1 MKHEIQAAVEQQLM
15 VAGSYSP
22 LEWLIDSGA
31 VQYPDYV
38 AWRNGAK
45 DGTLNGCLEDLV
57 CLSEADLLELL
68 NHGAWYA
75 GELGLES
82 EPVVFKGWHSENSQR
97 VLLTSR
103 NETLAVLLQQHWRR
117 PQLEVQQFDLFM
129 DNPGL
134 VLENDLLELL
144 VARRWGEAQKKLDQL
159 YQSDPGNIKLGDFD
173 DLIAYGL
180 HCETPLLRGSLAG
193 GLSSDSPTDSI
204 ANDRS
209 MIEEELVGLETEVLP
224 LSARVL
230 AQSARDYLAP
240 AWARLG
246 HALEGLEFLPGQ
258 PKLHASYAWQQYQDW
273 SRVQS
278 AVERGEGS
286 LEQPVLVWRLAL
298 SYFYQQKRGPG
309 LGLLCLLLSRD
320 ENFAVQSFEHCP
332 DSRFLSI
339 WQRFQELEVELP
351 LSDFPGWLLLHERGA
366 VHQLKDFS
374 LPGAGLVYNSVFSLL
389 VANAAGDEVDEL
401 ACRKQ
406 LQACSPALLKVY
418 LQDK

>member
-1 MKHEIQAAVEQQLM
+1 MKQEIQAAVEQQLM
-15 VAGSYSP
+15 VVGSYSP
-22 LEWLIDSGA
+22 LEWLIDSGS

-38 AWRNGAK
+38 AWRNGAR
-45 DGTLNGCLEDLV
+45 DGCLEDLV
-57 CLSEADLLELL
+57 CLSEVDLLALL

-82 EPVVFKGWHSENSQR
+82 ESALFKGWHSDNAQR
-97 VLLTSR
+97 VLLASR
-103 NETLAVLLQQHWRR
+103 NETLAVLLQQYWRR
-117 PQLEVQQFDLFM
+117 PELEVQQFDLFM
-129 DNPGL
+129 DNPGI

-144 VARRWGEAQKKLDQL
+144 AARRWSEAQKKLDQL

-180 HCETPLLRGSLAG
+180 HCETPLLRGSLAS
-193 GLSSDSPTDSI
+193 GLSRGDSV
-204 ANDRS
+204 ANDRG
-209 MIEEELVGLETEVLP
+209 MIEEELVGLEAEVLP

-246 HALEGLEFLPGQ
+246 GALEGLAFLPGQ

-278 AVERGEGS
+278 AVEREESGLS
-286 LEQPVLVWRLAL
+286 QPVLVWRLAL

-320 ENFAVQSFEHCP
+320 EDAAVQFFEQCP
-332 DSRFLSI
+332 DSRFLSL
-339 WQRFQELEVELP
+339 WQRFRELEVELP
-351 LSDFPGWLLLHERGA
+351 LSVFPGWLLLHERGV

-374 LPGAGLVYNSVFSLL
+374 LPGVGLIYNSVFSLL
-389 VANAAGDEVDEL
+389 VASAAGDEVDEL